1 MEGRVRLEGKV
12 RRTAGRRLGG
22 GEGVIRDVEGK
33 AGVCDVEG
41 KVGRGGELAG
51 KVVDRGVDIPAE
63 EQAGDAQVGGSC
75 GHAKNLDEEGE
86 GVERALALR
95 RRVGENPAEEVQM
108 EGKVAV
114 GHLFVK

>member
-1 MEGRVRLEGKV
+1 MDEGGRERLEGRVRLEGKV

-63 EQAGDAQVGGSC
+63 EQA
-75 GHAKNLDEEGE
+75 
-86 GVERALALR
+86 
-95 RRVGENPAEEVQM
+95 
-108 EGKVAV
+108 
-114 GHLFVK
+114 

>member
-75 GHAKNLDEEGE
+75 GYAKNLDEEGE

-114 GHLFVK
+114 GHLLVK